1 MECII
6 TKKQKY
12 FWTNSRWCGR
22 PHLQLV
28 LMLYIFLCQ
37 SSTPHACSSL
47 LYRETWYTE
56 TFTRWPAIDRRA
68 ADKSDHCGNLY
79 LSPHCLPWNTETPS
93 SLPWSDV
100 LKCIFQIHR
109 GCRTIPKADKTWNK
123 DPISDVWSHKG
134 RERKHK
140 STQLHKTSAS
150 NKYMA
155 YYSSSTYIQLT
166 NNLVEKLEEHLVPVE
181 HNWKTTAVDI

>member
-79 LSPHCLPWNTETPS
+79 LSLSLIVCLETLRHRRHCHDLMYWN
-93 SLPWSDV
+93 V
-100 LKCIFQIHR
+100 YF
-109 GCRTIPKADKTWNK
+109 
-123 DPISDVWSHKG
+123 
-134 RERKHK
+134 K
-140 STQLHKTSAS
+140 STEDAGQYQRLIRLEIKIPSLMSGHIKGEKENTKAHNYIKPQHQINTWHITHHLHI
-150 NKYMA
+150 
-155 YYSSSTYIQLT
+155 YSWQITLLKS
-166 NNLVEKLEEHLVPVE
+166 
-181 HNWKTTAVDI
+181 WKSILFL